1 MATSFPGQQTVR
13 CAYPQHYF
21 RIFGKSRI
29 SWRKSKLK
37 LCSNAERI
45 HRKCLWIFHSVTS
58 PSIPLT
64 DWFNS
69 IVFHPAN
76 PATQVYWKPSFS
88 IQTEWATKKL
98 WSRHEQGRMKHFLA
112 SPRNDALMPCFRNAV
127 LTNISFACRNL
138 GCFCSTHSA
147 STSRRQAEKCEFIC
161 ELTSWC

>member
-1 MATSFPGQQTVR
+1 VTPRHSPRDRGTGTPWREHGPALTPSAGRARTLMATSFPGQQTVR

-29 SWRKSKLK
+29 SWRESKLK

-69 IVFHPAN
+69 IVFDPAN

-88 IQTEWATKKL
+88 KQTEWATKKL
-98 WSRHEQGRMKHFLA
+98 WIFHIILHQDYMLSCKKKTLLF
-112 SPRNDALMPCFRNAV
+112 
-127 LTNISFACRNL
+127 
-138 GCFCSTHSA
+138 
-147 STSRRQAEKCEFIC
+147 
-161 ELTSWC
+161 